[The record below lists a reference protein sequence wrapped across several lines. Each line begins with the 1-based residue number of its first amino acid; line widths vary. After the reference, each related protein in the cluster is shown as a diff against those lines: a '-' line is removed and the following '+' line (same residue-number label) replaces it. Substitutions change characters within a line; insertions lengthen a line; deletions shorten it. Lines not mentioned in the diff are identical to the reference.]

1 MAAVVDKA
9 PAWFYKSVFGMK
21 SYITVE
27 MAKKYLDSSSD
38 NLVSFDRRVIRGKV
52 LNDPRYLN
60 QKPIV
65 SKESSF
71 TTERL
76 STTTGSSEMTTI
88 GGARSRQESK
98 LLELRKDIA
107 NDKEKQALKLSDE
120 SKESLISDD
129 DQQ

>member
-1 MAAVVDKA
+1 VAAFVDKA

-52 LNDPRYLN
+52 LNDPRYLS

-65 SKESSF
+65 SKERSF
-71 TTERL
+71 ASERS
-76 STTTGSSEMTTI
+76 STTTGSSEMKTI
-88 GGARSRQESK
+88 GGARLRQESK
-98 LLELRKDIA
+98 LLELRRDISS
-107 NDKEKQALKLSDE
+107 DKEKQALKLSDD

-129 DQQ
+129 D

>member
-9 PAWFYKSVFGMK
+9 PAWFYKTVFGMK

-65 SKESSF
+65 LKSSF
-71 TTERL
+71 ASERL

-98 LLELRKDIA
+98 LLELRKDISS
-107 NDKEKQALKLSDE
+107 DKEKQALKLSDE
-120 SKESLISDD
+120 SKEALISDD